1 MSSRPEQFKQWLS
14 ANLAT
19 DQITL
24 LPLPGDA
31 SFRKYYRVKDHPGI
45 LAVDAPPEHEK
56 TQEFV
61 EVANAYAHLGL
72 HVPDI
77 RAYSIDLGFLIVS
90 DLGNTPYLH
99 ILQSNP
105 TQADKLYNDALGSL
119 LRISTCDSLELA
131 SFDGAFMGA
140 ELENFTHWFVAS
152 YLREDLSEGLQR
164 LLNRSY
170 QQLIA
175 RAEAQK
181 QVSIHR
187 DYHSRNLMV
196 CDGKNPGILD
206 FQDAMRGPITYDC
219 ISLLRDCY
227 IDWPKAKVEVWAKN
241 YYYACQSVHRD
252 WGVSET
258 QFVDDFNW
266 MGIQRHLKASF
277 IFARKFLRDGNAGY
291 LADIPRTI
299 GYIADVSA
307 HYPELKELHR
317 FITDRVQPVLPLL
330 TSAP

>member
-1 MSSRPEQFKQWLS
+1 MLSRLEQFKLWLS

-19 DQITL
+19 DQIIL
-24 LPLPGDA
+24 EPLAGDA

-90 DLGNTPYLH
+90 DLGRTSY
-99 ILQSNP
+99 LQSL
-105 TQADKLYNDALGSL
+105 QAQPAGADTLYNDALESL
-119 LRISTCDSLELA
+119 VKISCCDSIALA
-131 SFDGAFMGA
+131 SFDTDFMRT
-140 ELENFTHWFVAS
+140 ELNHFSHWFVDA
-152 YLREDLSEGLQR
+152 YLHESMTDELTRMLNHAYDVLTQR
-164 LLNRSY
+164 ATS
-170 QQLIA
+170 
-175 RAEAQK
+175 QK

-196 CDGKNPGILD
+196 CDGPNPGILD

-219 ISLLRDCY
+219 VSLLRDCY
-227 IDWPKAKVEVWAKN
+227 IDWPKADVEAWAKN
-241 YYYACQSVHRD
+241 YYYACQGAHRD
-252 WGVSET
+252 WQSSES
-258 QFVDDFNW
+258 QFLDDFNL
-266 MGIQRHLKASF
+266 MGVQRHLKASF
-277 IFARKFLRDGNAGY
+277 IFARKFLRDNNPGY

-299 GYIADVSA
+299 GYIADVTA
-307 HYPELKELHR
+307 YYPELKALHR
-317 FITDRVQPVLPLL
+317 FMTDRVQPALIELL
-330 TSAP
+330 